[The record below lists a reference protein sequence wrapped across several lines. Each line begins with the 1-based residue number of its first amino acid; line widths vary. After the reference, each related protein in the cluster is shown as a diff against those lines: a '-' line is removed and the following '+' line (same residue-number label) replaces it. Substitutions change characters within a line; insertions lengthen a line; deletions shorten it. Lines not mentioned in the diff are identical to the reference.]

1 MLMMKITVLPTTLSG
16 KISTVMYVLFLVLM
30 VLEGRLSENPQYA
43 IALITMV
50 AVIIVAA
57 ATGLIAI
64 VRSKER
70 SIIILLM
77 IPLGV
82 FHLIGVVFMIISYL
96 NP

>member
-1 MLMMKITVLPTTLSG
+1 MMKITVLPTTLLG
-16 KISTVMYVLFLVLM
+16 KISTVMYFLFLVLM

>member
-1 MLMMKITVLPTTLSG
+1 MMKITVLPTTLSG

-64 VRSKER
+64 VRSKEH

>member
-1 MLMMKITVLPTTLSG
+1 MMKITVLPTTLSG